1 MAEIPSIQ
9 EAVLT
14 SPRLHKANLF
24 TSSFSD
30 GPGNS
35 NDDGVLIFQVGG
47 TLILEN
53 LTAPWQALGQRPV
66 LEREHGTCNIKVAWP
81 LALIGVLVL
90 LRLILRVLV
99 VVVVAVIGCWL
110 LVGELVVGGSVVC
123 GCLLSVVCSL
133 LFAVRCL
140 FFLFVVCCSLFV
152 VRCLLFVVRCLLFV
166 VCCLLFVV
174 CCLLSVV
181 CCVVFVVCCVVFVVC
196 CLLFVLCS

>member
-35 NDDGVLIFQVGG
+35 NNDGVLIFQVGG

-66 LEREHGTCNIKVAWP
+66 LEREHGKCNIKVAWP
-81 LALIGVLVL
+81 LALIGMLVL

-140 FFLFVVCCSLFV
+140 LFFVCCLLFVVCCSLFAVCCSLFV

-166 VCCLLFVV
+166 VCCVL
-174 CCLLSVV
+174 CCV
-181 CCVVFVVCCVVFVVC
+181 CCVLCCVCCVLFAVC
-196 CLLFVLCS
+196 TL